1 MALRKKQ
8 KAYLSKV
15 KMCPQKRGKHSTSEK
30 KKKPLKNIDK
40 VIQIKL
46 NIAETN
52 VKSYIQAQRIYC
64 NIGKELSSVGGK
76 KYFC

>member
-52 VKSYIQAQRIYC
+52 VKSYI
-64 NIGKELSSVGGK
+64 
-76 KYFC
+76 

>member
-1 MALRKKQ
+1 
-8 KAYLSKV
+8 
-15 KMCPQKRGKHSTSEK
+15 MCPQKRGKHSTSEKK

-52 VKSYIQAQRIYC
+52 VKSYIQAQKFTAILGKNSVVSGEK
-64 NIGKELSSVGGK
+64 NIFVNWVT
-76 KYFC
+76 